1 LLICNYWLCHLGRG
15 DSFIFG
21 VPTMDVLKQFG
32 QPQTELG
39 IATVRRHPSILP
51 WVKFTLAV
59 GVVACTFTLNTVARA
74 VSFTGLGALDGAY
87 FYSDTG
93 KISADGSTVS
103 GSSVNPGAKTQ
114 EAFRWTQ
121 VNGMQGLG
129 FLSHGSEKANL
140 GEAWGLSAD
149 GSTIVGYNAYGF
161 GANGYEAFR
170 WTEGTGIVGLGTLD
184 GSKSSAAYDV
194 SHDGTTVVGVL
205 FGGRQE
211 AFRWTPAAGL
221 VGLGFLSDKNYT
233 YSSAQAISADGRV
246 ITGESGKRDDKG
258 NITESE
264 AFRWLQTSNTM
275 EALGRLPGDR
285 YSNAFGISADGST
298 IVGFSSTDLSQTA
311 FRWTPTTGMQNLG
324 ITGINSLAW
333 DVSDDGDTIVGL
345 AGSGKGAVIW
355 RSGLEMTPLQ
365 DILIAAGVDL
375 NGWTLESAT
384 GISGDGRKVVGFGI
398 NPDGNREAW
407 LADLKGLP
415 ETVPTPAL
423 LPGLLAIAYKTHRKR
438 KHQAIA

>member
-1 LLICNYWLCHLGRG
+1 MN
-15 DSFIFG
+15 
-21 VPTMDVLKQFG
+21 VLKRCD
-32 QPQTELG
+32 QPQTELD
-39 IATVRRHPSILP
+39 IATVRRHPGILP
-51 WVKFTLAV
+51 WVKLTLAV
-59 GVVACTFTLNTVARA
+59 GVAACTFSLDTVARA

-114 EAFRWTQ
+114 EVFRWTQ
-121 VNGMQGLG
+121 VNGMRRLG
-129 FLSHGSEKANL
+129 FLSNGSEQANF

-184 GSKSSAAYDV
+184 GSQSSAAYDV

-264 AFRWLQTSNTM
+264 VFSWLQTSNTM

-298 IVGFSSTDLSQTA
+298 IVGYSATKPFPDFSGTA

-324 ITGINSLAW
+324 MTGINSLAW
-333 DVSDDGDTIVGL
+333 DVSDDGATIVGR

-384 GISGDGRKVVGFGI
+384 GISGDGLKVVGFGT
-398 NPDGNREAW
+398 NPEGNTEAW

-415 ETVPTPAL
+415 EPVPTPAL
-423 LPGLLAIAYKTHRKR
+423 LPGLLAIAYKNHRKR